1 MKEDKTTF
9 EEELKE
15 LEKCAERL
23 RDDEVPL
30 EEAIKNFES
39 GISHYKKCNEI
50 LTEAKQ
56 KIETYKE

>member
-1 MKEDKTTF
+1 MSEAKTTF

-23 RDDEVPL
+23 RDEEVPL

-39 GISHYKKCNEI
+39 GIAHYKKCNEI

>member
-1 MKEDKTTF
+1 MSEEKTSF

-23 RDDEVPL
+23 RDEEVPL

-39 GISHYKKCNEI
+39 GILHYKKCNEI
-50 LTEAKQ
+50 LTQAKQ

>member
-1 MKEDKTTF
+1 MSENKTSF

-23 RDDEVPL
+23 RDEEVPL
-30 EEAIKNFES
+30 EEAIKNFEA
-39 GISHYKKCNEI
+39 GINHYKKCNEI